1 LILFDKRGSGL
12 SDPVPVRAIPTVE
25 EWVDD
30 LMVVLDAVGSD
41 QAHLIG
47 MDSGGPPALVAAGTH
62 PDRVSTLVLFNT
74 YARLSRAGEYP
85 WGLPE
90 RLQARTLA
98 MIRRDFADGVFP
110 EVLIPSRA
118 DNPEFREWWGRFGRH
133 SVGLGAALQ
142 MQQAAFG
149 LDVRDVVAAV
159 RQPTLVLARA
169 EDEYVR
175 PVHGRYLAE
184 HLPNAKYVEL
194 PGGDH
199 VFNAGGIDEFAEQI
213 EEFLT
218 GARHTANV
226 DRVLATVVFT
236 DVVSSTR
243 QAATLGDRR
252 WKELLDHHDDVV
264 GQALVRFRGRQVKTT
279 GDGVLAVFDGPAR
292 AIGASLMIRDSL
304 RAAGLE
310 TRCGIHTAEVEL
322 RGEDIGGIGVHIAAR
337 VSALATAG
345 EVLASRTV
353 VDLVAGSGIEFDDRG
368 EHELKGV
375 PGTWHLFAVKP

>member
-1 LILFDKRGSGL
+1 MVEVPRTRYVESPEGLHIAYQVVGNGPLDLVLLPQTWFNVELYWEEPFAARFFRRLSSLGRLILFDKRGSGL

-184 HLPNAKYVEL
+184 
-194 PGGDH
+194 
-199 VFNAGGIDEFAEQI
+199 
-213 EEFLT
+213 
-218 GARHTANV
+218 
-226 DRVLATVVFT
+226 
-236 DVVSSTR
+236 
-243 QAATLGDRR
+243 
-252 WKELLDHHDDVV
+252 
-264 GQALVRFRGRQVKTT
+264 
-279 GDGVLAVFDGPAR
+279 
-292 AIGASLMIRDSL
+292 
-304 RAAGLE
+304 
-310 TRCGIHTAEVEL
+310 
-322 RGEDIGGIGVHIAAR
+322 
-337 VSALATAG
+337 
-345 EVLASRTV
+345 
-353 VDLVAGSGIEFDDRG
+353 
-368 EHELKGV
+368 
-375 PGTWHLFAVKP
+375 